1 MPLPEVYPERAKS
14 TPTPRKMTLAVLP
27 GMGILALLAIGL
39 AVRFGHLTSK
49 PFWFDECFSVEL
61 ARLKLGSFLRV
72 IWWREANM
80 SLYYALLRG
89 WLHLGQSEFFIRG
102 LSVLFAAATIP
113 AIYWLG
119 RRSYGRVVGFLSS
132 ALFTFNAYNVRYS
145 QEARSYT
152 LLVLLATLSSGFFV
166 SWLRSGKRWSRT
178 AYILASVL
186 AVYAHFYALLLI
198 AAQWIV
204 LWLFGPPRSENAEHR
219 QSAHARLLPWK
230 AIGLGVLPLL
240 VFVGKTGAG
249 PIRWIHRPGLHDLA
263 MFWLDFCGGRNWAL
277 PAMFALA
284 LIAAATTAGNGLVR
298 RNQTWETWRIQFLLV
313 WLLFPII
320 LTVVL
325 SFPRPVFLAR
335 FLIFCQPALVILVAA
350 GVARLR
356 RIWLIAPVFGLM
368 LVLASQGILFVYGH
382 DYDDQRDGSGE
393 AVNYILDHSQLGDA
407 ILFHIS
413 EARVPYEFFRSLRAG
428 QNTAS
433 PEFAGRL
440 GPDILF
446 PNFGPGLGYSD
457 FKARPVPEILRSELP
472 NYSRVWVMFM
482 YSQGGGAGRTTAML
496 RQVMP
501 QFFPRSECRDFQQ
514 VELCLYSRGQAAE
527 TGGQAPGTRGR
538 F

>member
-1 MPLPEVYPERAKS
+1 MALPEVYPERAESVPPPSKS
-14 TPTPRKMTLAVLP
+14 TWTCVP
-27 GMGILALLAIGL
+27 GTGIALTILTAIGL
-39 AVRFGHLTSK
+39 LLRLWHLTSK

-61 ARLKLGSFLRV
+61 ARLRLGSFLRV

-80 SLYYALLRG
+80 SLYYALLRA
-89 WLHLGQSEFFIRG
+89 WLHLGESEFFVRT

-113 AIYWLG
+113 AIYWLARRLYDG
-119 RRSYGRVVGFLSS
+119 RMGFLAS
-132 ALFTFNAYNVRYS
+132 ALFTLNAYNVRYS

-152 LLVLLATLSSGFFV
+152 LFVLLATLSSGFFV

-178 AYILASVL
+178 GYTGASIL

-204 LWLFGPPRSENAEHR
+204 LRFFGAPPRENGDNT
-219 QSAHARLLPWK
+219 QSGHGFVFPWK

-249 PIRWIHRPGLHDLA
+249 PIRWINRPGLHDLA
-263 MFWLDFCGGRNWAL
+263 TFWLDFSGGRNWAL
-277 PAMFALA
+277 PAIFALA
-284 LIAAATTAGNGLVR
+284 LITTAATAGKELMR
-298 RNQTWETWRIQFLLV
+298 RNQTWETWRVQFLLV
-313 WLLFPII
+313 WLLLPII
-320 LTVVL
+320 VTVVL

-368 LVLASQGILFVYGH
+368 LVLAVQGVLFVYSH
-382 DYDDQRDGSGE
+382 DYDDQRDGSGD
-393 AVNYILDHSQLGDA
+393 AVNYILDHNQPGDA
-407 ILFHIS
+407 VLFHIS
-413 EARVPYEFFRSLRAG
+413 EARVPYEFFRSLRAH

-433 PEFAGRL
+433 PKFTRQL

-446 PNFGPGLGYSD
+446 PNFGGGLDYSD
-457 FKARPVPEILRSELP
+457 FKARPIPEILRSELP

-482 YSQGGGAGRTTAML
+482 YNQGGGAGRTTAML
-496 RQVMP
+496 SQILP
-501 QFFPRSECRDFQQ
+501 QFFPQKECRDYPK
-514 VELCLYSRGQAAE
+514 VEVCLYTKR
-527 TGGQAPGTRGR
+527 
-538 F
+538 